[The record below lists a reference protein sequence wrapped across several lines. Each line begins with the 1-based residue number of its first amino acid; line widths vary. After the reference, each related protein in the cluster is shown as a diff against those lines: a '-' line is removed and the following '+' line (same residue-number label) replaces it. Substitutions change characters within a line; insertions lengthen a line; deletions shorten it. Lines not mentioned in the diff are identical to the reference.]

1 MVWLPNWL
9 DERRIPIENG
19 SGDEEIPKAGK
30 NCRSSGKSRLNGY
43 YEGANLEVK
52 MARIFWSIA
61 LSLLAWIS
69 TDPSKANIFRNPDR
83 LTAL

>member
-30 NCRSSGKSRLNGY
+30 NCRSSGKSRII
-43 YEGANLEVK
+43 E
-52 MARIFWSIA
+52 S
-61 LSLLAWIS
+61 
-69 TDPSKANIFRNPDR
+69 
-83 LTAL
+83 